1 MAHLL
6 TDSRPAVRKR
16 ALHLLGKAGAAAVP
30 ELRQVLKASGSPEA
44 RANVVWALTRLNDPS
59 ARAVVRSALDDRSD
73 LVKHA
78 AIHSAGLWRDKDAQQ
93 NLIALLESSVPP
105 VQRAAAE
112 ALGRVENRSAVP
124 ALLRSSAQ
132 PHDRV
137 LEHSLIYALIEIDA
151 SSETSEGLK
160 ADSAVERRSAL
171 IALDQMNDGGLSAST
186 ITPLLSSPDS
196 TLRQTALWIAGHH
209 PEWGNELA
217 SFFLSRLEAK
227 EIRGP
232 DAEELKHQLAQ
243 FADSKPIQE
252 IIGAHLSDTDTPNAI
267 RKLLLESIDLA
278 APKAPPKAWVQG
290 VGNCLANPDENLL
303 RAAVAASR
311 TLNQAKNKP
320 IELSDPLL
328 RLAQNPAYP
337 EDLRVAALAALPP
350 GSASLDPG
358 LLTLLLGNLDP
369 AKPVL
374 IRSDAAGVLAKSKL
388 TDDQLIDVADH
399 LKTAG
404 PLETTKL
411 LEAFEQSTNEMVGL
425 KLVESLQGCKSLA
438 SLRPDMLQKLLTQF
452 SSSVQNRG
460 KELLASLQ
468 VDTVKQSAHLEELM
482 NSLGKGD
489 IRRGQ
494 AVFNSQKAACSSC
507 HAMGY
512 LGGNVGPD
520 LTTIGQVRTERDL
533 LESIVYP
540 SASFVR
546 SFEPYVVRTKSDED
560 YSGVLKK
567 DAPDEIVLATGPS
580 TEVRIARSDIVDIR
594 PGTVS
599 VMPAGLDQQLTRQ
612 ELSDLVAFLKA
623 TKWGAQ

>member
-1 MAHLL
+1 
-6 TDSRPAVRKR
+6 
-16 ALHLLGKAGAAAVP
+16 
-30 ELRQVLKASGSPEA
+30 
-44 RANVVWALTRLNDPS
+44 
-59 ARAVVRSALDDRSD
+59 
-73 LVKHA
+73 
-78 AIHSAGLWRDKDAQQ
+78 
-93 NLIALLESSVPP
+93 
-105 VQRAAAE
+105 
-112 ALGRVENRSAVP
+112 
-124 ALLRSSAQ
+124 
-132 PHDRV
+132 
-137 LEHSLIYALIEIDA
+137 
-151 SSETSEGLK
+151 
-160 ADSAVERRSAL
+160 
-171 IALDQMNDGGLSAST
+171 
-186 ITPLLSSPDS
+186 
-196 TLRQTALWIAGHH
+196 
-209 PEWGNELA
+209 
-217 SFFLSRLEAK
+217 
-227 EIRGP
+227 
-232 DAEELKHQLAQ
+232 
-243 FADSKPIQE
+243 
-252 IIGAHLSDTDTPNAI
+252 
-267 RKLLLESIDLA
+267 
-278 APKAPPKAWVQG
+278 
-290 VGNCLANPDENLL
+290 
-303 RAAVAASR
+303 
-311 TLNQAKNKP
+311 LNQAKNKP

-328 RLAQNPAYP
+328 RLAQNPAHSA
-337 EDLRVAALAALPP
+337 DLRVAALAALPP
-350 GSASLDPG
+350 GLASLDPG
-358 LLTLLLGNLDP
+358 LLTLLLGYLDP
-369 AKPVL
+369 AKPVVV
-374 IRSDAAGVLAKSKL
+374 RSAAAGVLAKSKL
-388 TDDQLIDVADH
+388 TDDQLIEVADH

-411 LEAFEQSTNEMVGL
+411 LEAFEQSTDETVGL
-425 KLVESLQGCKSLA
+425 KLVESMQGCKSLA
-438 SLRPDMLQKLLTQF
+438 SLRPDMLQKLLTHF
-452 SSSVQNRG
+452 SPSVQDRG

-468 VDTVKQSAHLEELM
+468 VDTAKQSAHLEELM
-482 NSLGKGD
+482 NSIGKGD